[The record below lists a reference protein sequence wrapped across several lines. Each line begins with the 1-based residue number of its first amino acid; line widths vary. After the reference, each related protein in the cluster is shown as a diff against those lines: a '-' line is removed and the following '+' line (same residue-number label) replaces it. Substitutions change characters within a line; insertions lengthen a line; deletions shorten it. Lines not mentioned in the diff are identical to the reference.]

1 MRLHRYMIEISG
13 SRYCVHDEILMFVL
27 ETGAKLEGK
36 PRCGCS
42 FVVAGGST
50 RRHSLPVEYFAYTLS
65 SLGRA

>member
-13 SRYCVHDEILMFVL
+13 SGYCVHDEISIFVL

-42 FVVAGGST
+42 FVVAGGSS
-50 RRHSLPVEYFAYTLS
+50 RRHSLREEYFAYTLI
-65 SLGRA
+65 SLG